1 MGPWWD
7 ALRQLTAMTLIATM
21 LDMLMPSGSMKKYTR
36 LVSGLVI
43 MLLVLR
49 PIAGLF
55 LGSAAETDVV
65 ERLMNMTE
73 AR

>member
-7 ALRQLTAMTLIATM
+7 ALRQLTAMTLIAKV